1 MSYKKITAPSNRRL
15 FFCVKMYIHLSVK
28 EHDAFASFCNYV
40 VLFFIVCQASGLEHL
55 QDYFLLEHLDI
66 DPQM

>member
-1 MSYKKITAPSNRRL
+1 MTKCRVSRHVIAVIFSHKK
-15 FFCVKMYIHLSVK
+15 YIHLSVK

-40 VLFFIVCQASGLEHL
+40 VLFFIVCQASGLEYL